1 MTTGIILFAHG
12 SRSPNWAEPFERM
25 QQRVAA
31 QRPDARV
38 ALAYLELMSPNLHD
52 AIDALVAQ
60 AVECISIVPLFLAAG
75 GHLKSDLPRL
85 VDEAVERHPRLR
97 VRVLPPIGESEAM
110 LQAIADW
117 AAAAA
122 FET

>member
-38 ALAYLELMSPNLHD
+38 ALAYLELISPNLHD

-60 AVECISIVPLFLAAG
+60 AVDRISIVPLFLATG

>member
-12 SRSPNWAEPFERM
+12 SRSPNWAEPFERI

-31 QRPDARV
+31 QRPGARV
-38 ALAYLELMSPNLHD
+38 SLAYLELMSPNLHD

-60 AVECISIVPLFLAAG
+60 AVDLISIVPLFLAAG

>member
-12 SRSPNWAEPFERM
+12 SRSPNWAEPFERI

-38 ALAYLELMSPNLHD
+38 ALAYLELISPNLHD

-60 AVECISIVPLFLAAG
+60 AVDRISIVPLFLATG